1 MCSRLG
7 ESCVISVLVGC
18 IYSPQPQ
25 KGHWRKAE
33 FPALSGGAPDPLPL
47 SVCARR
53 LLWRLLV
60 NHWLLSH
67 GLVRKPEIVELCAP
81 CIHDPNSR
89 RIGLVR
95 QVVLG

>member
-1 MCSRLG
+1 
-7 ESCVISVLVGC
+7 V
-18 IYSPQPQ
+18 
-25 KGHWRKAE
+25 
-33 FPALSGGAPDPLPL
+33 L
-47 SVCARR
+47 SVCWLGVFIAPNHKKAIGEKLNF
-53 LLWRLLV
+53 LLCRVVHQTPYPCQSAPAGYYGRLLV